1 MTTIELQIAALQA
14 RMRELQET
22 RKTEVFDPAGLPED
36 RDAVIAEIARRLLPK
51 MPGKSREACQQEI
64 LRRLALSR
72 ALHAEYSQAEAE
84 LEHLR
89 AIQADPNGFAA
100 LSAKRL
106 EEYRQHIKQFPQGAP
121 RQQSPAPAPAP
132 AKASKANGTSPLK
145 VCKTIGKLILT
156 ALAMAA
162 PFAFVYLVWTN
173 PQALLLVLAA
183 VVFNQLWTSRQ
194 HN

>member
-1 MTTIELQIAALQA
+1 MATTTELKIAALQA
-14 RMRELQET
+14 RMRELHET

-36 RDAVIAEIARRLLPK
+36 RDALITEIARRLLPK
-51 MPGKSREACQQEI
+51 MPGKTPEACQQEV

-72 ALHAEYSQAEAE
+72 ALNAEYDQAKAE
-84 LEHLR
+84 LEPLR

-121 RQQSPAPAPAP
+121 APAPAE
-132 AKASKANGTSPLK
+132 ASKAKGPSPLK
-145 VCKTIGKLILT
+145 VCKTIGKLTLT

-162 PFAFVYLVWTN
+162 PFAFVYLVWTQ
-173 PQALLLVLAA
+173 PQLLLLLVLA
-183 VVFNQLWTSRQ
+183 VVGLNQVWISRQ
-194 HN
+194 HT

>member
-1 MTTIELQIAALQA
+1 MATTIELQIAALQA

-22 RKTEVFDPAGLPED
+22 RKTEVFDPAGLPEG

-72 ALHAEYSQAEAE
+72 ALHAEYSQAKAE

-89 AIQADPNGFAA
+89 AIQANPNSFAA

-121 RQQSPAPAPAP
+121 RQQSPAPAPAM
-132 AKASKANGTSPLK
+132 ASKANGTSPLK
-145 VCKTIGKLILT
+145 VCKTIGKLLLV

-173 PQALLLVLAA
+173 PQALLLVLA
-183 VVFNQLWTSRQ
+183 VVVLNQLWASRQ
-194 HN
+194 HT